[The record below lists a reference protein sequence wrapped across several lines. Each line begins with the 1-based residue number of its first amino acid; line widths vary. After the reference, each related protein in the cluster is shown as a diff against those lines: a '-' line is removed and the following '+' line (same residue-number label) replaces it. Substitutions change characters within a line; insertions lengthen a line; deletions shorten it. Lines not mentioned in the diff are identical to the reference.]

1 MSTVVKTTPAK
12 PTPKINTAEEALR
25 LFRPERP
32 VRPKRPS
39 ELGTRLF
46 SYIIAQ
52 RLKGRKRFPL
62 VTMLEPLEA
71 CNLTCEGCG
80 RIREY
85 EPVLHRM
92 LTLEECL
99 QAVEA
104 SGAPIVSI
112 AGGEPTMYPHLPEL
126 LAELVRRKYF
136 VFCCTNGLLLEKVMQ
151 KVPPSQYLC
160 WVIHLDGME
169 EQHDRSVARKGVWRV
184 AMRASKRAL
193 EMGYRVCSNT
203 TIFKG
208 SPVEDLH
215 QLFETV
221 TQMGFEGIMLSA
233 GYDFQMVPNQEVF
246 LKRQESIEVFRRI
259 LAPDKVKRYRFYNN
273 PLYLEFLRGERRY
286 QCTAWSNP
294 TYTIMGWRKPCYPLA
309 DSHTQDVRELF
320 SESLW
325 EKYGVGR
332 DPRCANC
339 MMHCGFESATI
350 FGALRNPRDLVAM
363 VRGILVNRSGIGAS

>member
-1 MSTVVKTTPAK
+1 MATTARAAPAK
-12 PTPKINTAEEALR
+12 PLPKLNTAAEALR
-25 LFRPERP
+25 LFRPEHP
-32 VRPKRPS
+32 VRPKRPAQ
-39 ELGTRLF
+39 LGIRLF

-52 RLKGRKRFPL
+52 RMKGRRRFPL

-136 VFCCTNGLLLEKVMQ
+136 VFCCTNGILLEKVMQ
-151 KVPPSQYLC
+151 KVPPSKYLC

-184 AMRASKRAL
+184 AMRAS
-193 EMGYRVCSNT
+193 
-203 TIFKG
+203 
-208 SPVEDLH
+208 
-215 QLFETV
+215 
-221 TQMGFEGIMLSA
+221 
-233 GYDFQMVPNQEVF
+233 
-246 LKRQESIEVFRRI
+246 
-259 LAPDKVKRYRFYNN
+259 
-273 PLYLEFLRGERRY
+273 
-286 QCTAWSNP
+286 
-294 TYTIMGWRKPCYPLA
+294 
-309 DSHTQDVRELF
+309 
-320 SESLW
+320 
-325 EKYGVGR
+325 
-332 DPRCANC
+332 
-339 MMHCGFESATI
+339 
-350 FGALRNPRDLVAM
+350 
-363 VRGILVNRSGIGAS
+363 